1 VREPGTTI
9 LNVPSAQRMEEVG
22 GQIGAAIDAAAD
34 GPFILAL
41 EGDLG
46 AGKTTLVRGILRAFG
61 ITGAIRSPTY
71 TLIEPYETA
80 RRPLYHLDLYRLVD
94 PAEVEP
100 LGLRDLLT
108 VRQGGGTAEERS
120 DASAELLPAVLL
132 IEWPSRA
139 AGAIPAADVWV
150 DIVYPSHGTEGRE
163 LRLTPHSPSGH
174 NAMRHIVA
182 AIPELRQLSS

>member
-1 VREPGTTI
+1 MQELGR
-9 LNVPSAQRMEEVG
+9 
-22 GQIGAAIDAAAD
+22 QIGAAIDVAAD
-34 GPFILAL
+34 GPFIVAL

-46 AGKTTLVRGILRAFG
+46 AGKTTLVRGILRAYG
-61 ITGAIRSPTY
+61 ITGPVRSPTY

-94 PAEVEP
+94 PGEVEP

-108 VRQGGGTAEERS
+108 GGPGDAGAAEGLAREN
-120 DASAELLPAVLL
+120 APAVLL

-139 AGAIPAADVWV
+139 AGAIPSPDVWI
-150 DIVYPSHGTEGRE
+150 DIAYPPEGTEGRE

-174 NAMRHIVA
+174 KAMRHMVA
-182 AIPELRQLSS
+182 AIPELLQLSS